1 MYSFIKGEV
10 IECNG
15 NALVV
20 ECGGVGY
27 DIIASVSCVSELRVG
42 QTAKIFT
49 YLAISQDDVRLF
61 GFSSA
66 QEKNMFLKLTGISGI
81 GPKSAID
88 ILSGMA
94 LPSLVLAIYH
104 GDVKALSKIKGV
116 GKKSAERIIL
126 ELRDKVNV
134 DPSESLIAMGSEEA
148 IPEKLDNVN
157 QDAVAALMTFGLNK
171 NEAVQAVKR
180 VQKDGMSV
188 EQIIFKALQQA

>member
-10 IECNG
+10 VECNG

-20 ECGGVGY
+20 ECNGIGY
-27 DIIASVSCVSELRVG
+27 DIIASLSCVSELRVG
-42 QTAKIFT
+42 QTAKVYT

-61 GFSSA
+61 GFASS
-66 QEKNMFLKLTGISGI
+66 QEKNMFLKLTSISGI

-94 LPSLVLAIYH
+94 LPQLALAIYH
-104 GDVKALSKIKGV
+104 GDVKALSKLKGV

-126 ELRDKVNV
+126 ELKDKMSV
-134 DPSESLIAMGSEEA
+134 DPSESLIASIESAPIGVTTV
-148 IPEKLDNVN
+148 DVN
-157 QDAVAALMTFGLNK
+157 PDAVSALMTFGLSK
-171 NEAVQAVKR
+171 TEAVQAVKR

-188 EQIIFKALQQA
+188 EQIIFKALQQG

>member
-10 IECNG
+10 VECNG

-20 ECGGVGY
+20 ECNGIGY
-27 DIIASVSCVSELRVG
+27 DIIASISCVSNLKIG
-42 QTAKIFT
+42 QTAKIYT

-94 LPSLVLAIYH
+94 LPQLVLAIYH

-126 ELRDKVNV
+126 ELKDKMSV
-134 DPSESLIAMGSEEA
+134 DPSESLIAIAESAPATEND
-148 IPEKLDNVN
+148 INVN
-157 QDAVAALMTFGLNK
+157 QDAVSALMTFGYNK

-188 EQIIFKALQQA
+188 EQIIFKALQQG